1 MKQQNILKKIKRL
14 SGWKAIKNKE
24 DKLRKEYRFK
34 DFKTSLNFVNQIG
47 KLAEKQ
53 NHHPQIMLTWGKV
66 IVKLWTHEAQGLTEK
81 DIKLAQAIDKLKI
94 AN

>member
-1 MKQQNILKKIKRL
+1 MKQQNILKQIKRL
-14 SGWKAIKNKE
+14 SEWKAIKNKE